1 MYSDFAR
8 LITESQQ
15 RLYGYISS
23 LVGNTAAS
31 WDILQETNI
40 VLWRKQEE
48 FRPGSSFEAW
58 SFVVARFQ
66 VLAYLRDRKRDPM
79 CVLTP
84 ELLETFGS
92 DPETEAS
99 QFSDRLAAL
108 RRCRN
113 RLGAKSCRLIDLHY
127 EQGFSMNEIATR
139 LGSNANAIK
148 QAMLRIRRSLLE
160 CIRATSPPAR

>member
-1 MYSDFAR
+1 MDSDFAR

-23 LVGNTAAS
+23 LVGSAAAS

-40 VLWRKQEE
+40 VLWKKQDE
-48 FRPGSSFEAW
+48 FRPGTSFEAW

-66 VLAYLRDRKRDPM
+66 VLAHLRDRSRDPL

-84 ELLETFGS
+84 ELLDAFGS

-99 QFSDRLAAL
+99 EFPERLAAL
-108 RRCRN
+108 RRCRD
-113 RLGAKSCRLIDLHY
+113 RLGAKSRRLINLHY
-127 EQGFSMNEIATR
+127 EQGLSMNDIATR
-139 LGSNANAIK
+139 LGSNANAVK
-148 QAMLRIRRSLLE
+148 QAMLRVRRSLLE
-160 CIRATSPPAR
+160 CIRATAPPA